1 MQHCHESVCSRDSDN
16 RHVADLADRMTAI
29 PGGVDRAMTAAARLR
44 MYFTVTAIVGGC
56 TAALVMLVRTLLR
69 PGGGG
74 LPSWTP
80 PWATWLLG
88 AKR

>member
-1 MQHCHESVCSRDSDN
+1 MTTQIIA
-16 RHVADLADRMTAI
+16 HVADLSDRTSAI
-29 PGGVDRAMTAAARLR
+29 PGGADRAMTAAARLR

-56 TAALVMLVRTLLR
+56 TAGLVMLLRTLLR

-74 LPSWTP
+74 LLGWTP

-88 AKR
+88 GKGSSR